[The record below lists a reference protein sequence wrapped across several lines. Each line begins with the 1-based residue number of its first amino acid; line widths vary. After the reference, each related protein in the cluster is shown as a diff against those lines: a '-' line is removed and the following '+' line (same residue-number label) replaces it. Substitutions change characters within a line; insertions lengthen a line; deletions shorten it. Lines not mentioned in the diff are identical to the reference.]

1 MGYQVQSESA
11 VVKADGTVQL
21 SAASAIFGAGS
32 ASALSVWPLVDS
44 SASLKQGGQV

>member
-1 MGYQVQSESA
+1 MGDQVQSESA